1 MGQLRRWEDFRNLA
15 SAGPC
20 PEGPATAE
28 EIRAFRQRL
37 GLNRADFGRV
47 VGVGDGVIKSWEE
60 GIQQP
65 TRRSRLRLAAAAQ
78 REIRPP
84 LLRR

>member
-1 MGQLRRWEDFRNLA
+1 VDTSPERPATPEELLPLRR
-15 SAGPC
+15 
-20 PEGPATAE
+20 
-28 EIRAFRQRL
+28 RL
-37 GLNRADFGRV
+37 GLNRADFARL

-65 TRRSRLRLAAAAQ
+65 TRRSRLRLATAAQ
-78 REIRPP
+78 REVRPP